1 MNPRQLN
8 LNAPWAVV
16 KERMKENNI
25 NLTDQDLDYQPGREE
40 ELLERLQQKIKKPKQ
55 DIKILIESIS
65 SNTESAG

>member
-8 LNAPWAVV
+8 LNAPWDVV

>member
-8 LNAPWAVV
+8 LNAPWNVV

-65 SNTESAG
+65 SNTEQAG